1 MVDSMTYNAV
11 MKTPIGYRVGNIL
24 VDITDQIISGIISFF
39 GREGK
44 YKGELYDNGDIKI
57 KGVLPTPNDNI
68 EFEGE
73 GKISYHSIHLSIPS
87 KDFVYELDGT
97 SRG

>member
-1 MVDSMTYNAV
+1 MTYHAV

-73 GKISYHSIHLSIPS
+73 GKISYHSIH
-87 KDFVYELDGT
+87 VR
-97 SRG
+97 SRAR